1 MSENILRNSF
11 EKTVE
16 KEILLIYN
24 INNCIDVIM
33 ILMILPLYFN
43 IVNRLYFNY

>member
-1 MSENILRNSF
+1 MPKNILRNSF

-24 INNCIDVIM
+24 INNCIDHIYY
-33 ILMILPLYFN
+33 IYNFTIIF
-43 IVNRLYFNY
+43 